1 MQLTCKCRICA
12 ESVAG
17 WQVIWFPGQ
26 LFAGYR
32 QCHSTSNRV
41 LWLFGRYPG
50 VSEWERVTCGR
61 DQCRKWCHDHY
72 CAKPASANYCKL
84 FAPNLHI
91 CKIKLLCQTS
101 ISAFENLCSLYRAT
115 SYCTATYSTVAVA
128 VISKFPTTGSVE
140 LRDMGMDWSAASSD
154 RGHSSQICLPSHPL
168 HLPPQTPKLTNFH
181 FPKYAYNE
189 KLSLSQ
195 TKKSRE
201 REGSPYWSLAISS
214 VTRSHGARLTNL
226 GLLRHNFHFS
236 DRQKQESKHPIFPY
250 ARKVTWN

>member
-1 MQLTCKCRICA
+1 M
-12 ESVAG
+12 
-17 WQVIWFPGQ
+17 
-26 LFAGYR
+26 
-32 QCHSTSNRV
+32 
-41 LWLFGRYPG
+41 
-50 VSEWERVTCGR
+50 SEWERVTCGR

-115 SYCTATYSTVAVA
+115 SYCTVTYSTVTVA

-181 FPKYAYNE
+181 FPK
-189 KLSLSQ
+189 
-195 TKKSRE
+195 
-201 REGSPYWSLAISS
+201 
-214 VTRSHGARLTNL
+214 
-226 GLLRHNFHFS
+226 
-236 DRQKQESKHPIFPY
+236 HPIKNFQRNKEKQ
-250 ARKVTWN
+250 RKRGQSLLITGNFQCDKKPWGATD